1 MVNAIALDRV
11 LQRAHHVLL
20 ADHLVEGLGAVAAV
34 ERGLAGHRTESSLA
48 FGPSRSRLALVAGS
62 ARLREVTDR
71 DLLDH
76 GRRIAE
82 LERKVSEL
90 YKRLGQAEPA
100 SLGDES
106 GFSEPASVV
115 ASEDPRVIELIQS
128 GKEIQAIKLYR
139 ELTGAGL
146 AEAKDA
152 VDRLATM
159 YRPQG

>member
-1 MVNAIALDRV
+1 M
-11 LQRAHHVLL
+11 LL
-20 ADHLVEGLGAVAAV
+20 ADDLVEGLRSVAAV
-34 ERGLAGHRTESSLA
+34 KRGLAGHRSE
-48 FGPSRSRLALVAGS
+48 SRL
-62 ARLREVTDR
+62 RRVTDR
-71 DLLDH
+71 NLLDH

-90 YKRLGQAEPA
+90 YKRLGQAEPE
-100 SLGDES
+100 SLVDES

-115 ASEDPRVIELIQS
+115 ASEDPRVLELIQG

-159 YRPQG
+159 HRAQG